1 MIVSKS
7 PLRISL
13 FGGGTDIKSFYSKFG
28 SRFISL
34 AIDKYVYSL
43 IHEPFE
49 EQFFLKYRKN
59 EIVKDIELIKNELL
73 KDILIKLNL
82 KKPLEISNF
91 ADIPFG
97 TGLGSSGAYIVSMVN
112 ALNSYPDKS
121 YKNSSSYKKLLA
133 LNSSKIET
141 NFFNNNIVGLQDTY
155 ISTYGGLKSFAISK
169 SGNVAVKDL
178 VSKSDVKKFS
188 EQLFLFFTNKVRRTN
203 NQKSKLSKKEHEANL
218 HKVLQMEKMG
228 KEYLLAMDSESIGR
242 LLYEQWLLKLK
253 RNPSPFHKKIDEI
266 IEDSIK
272 FGAYGGKLIGAGGGG
287 FILIH
292 SNKKHITKINE
303 IMIKNN
309 FKHVKFEP
317 DFDGATK
324 LII

>member
-1 MIVSKS
+1 MIISKS

-28 SRFISL
+28 SKFISL
-34 AIDKYVYSL
+34 SINKYVYSL

-59 EIVKDIELIKNELL
+59 EIVNDIESIKNDLL
-73 KDILIKLNL
+73 KEILIKLNI

-91 ADIPFG
+91 ADIPYG
-97 TGLGSSGAYIVSMVN
+97 TGLGSSGAYIVSMIN

-121 YKNSSSYKKLLA
+121 YKNNASYKKLLA
-133 LNSSKIET
+133 KNSSKIEI

-155 ISTYGGLKSFAISK
+155 ISTYGGLKSFAVSK

-188 EQLFLFFTNKVRRTN
+188 EQLFLFFTNKVRSTN
-203 NQKSKLSKKEHEANL
+203 DQKTKLSTEEHEANL

-228 KEYLLAMDSESIGR
+228 KDFLLAKDNESIGR

-253 RNPSPFHKKIDEI
+253 RNPSPFHKKINEI
-266 IEDSIK
+266 IKDSIK

-292 SNKKHITKINE
+292 SNKKNITKINE

-309 FKHVKFEP
+309 FKHVNFEA
-317 DFDGATK
+317 DFDGASK